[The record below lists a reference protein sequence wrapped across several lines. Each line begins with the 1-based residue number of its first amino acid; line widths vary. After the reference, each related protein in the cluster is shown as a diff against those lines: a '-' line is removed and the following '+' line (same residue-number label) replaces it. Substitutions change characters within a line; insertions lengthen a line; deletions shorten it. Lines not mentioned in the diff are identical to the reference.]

1 MKVLW
6 LRHYQRTAK
15 NSSFLFELKLKEYLD
30 MTTSKAHIIS
40 ALMTTAIFVQES
52 IEDCLQE
59 NSGCFADAL
68 PSASLFLKND

>member
-1 MKVLW
+1 
-6 LRHYQRTAK
+6 
-15 NSSFLFELKLKEYLD
+15 

-68 PSASLFLKND
+68 PSASLFLKNDWQKGWVNILYVLILSHEYLGL